1 MFHLFSHCW
10 GWLQTL
16 QEPVRKMTLLIVG
29 LDNAGKT
36 SLVTEILRVLP
47 CDLLPTMK
55 PNQTELRVNRFE
67 VSLVDLAGGPRFRGT
82 WRNHYSDAHGV
93 IFVLDSSDVARMEE
107 VRRTLSRVLS
117 HPKISGKPLLLLA
130 NKQDKVDALLPC
142 ELIECLSLEKLVNE
156 NKSLCRIEPC
166 STTRN
171 LHKSQYRATL
181 QGLHWI
187 LQTIAV
193 NYSLLSTRV
202 QADFPEQR
210 SPHKQEAPRKTER
223 AHSQAQEERFALQ
236 SINILSHCPDY
247 HPTGAAFSFQIREP
261 CSTTRNLH
269 KSQYRATL
277 QGLHWILQTIAVNYS
292 LLSTRVQADFPEQ
305 RSPHKQEAPR
315 KTERAHTPLLTRS
328 WTFLHLFSAQKE
340 EGTKVIKKKKVK
352 VKIKKKG
359 LVQSRST
366 TEEEEGKLEAGE
378 NRASAGIGLLHSNRV
393 GQENPSS
400 QETAPPFAGK
410 STKKKKKK
418 IKNKIK
424 SQQSSL
430 EPWTEDISSTFDL
443 YRRAML
449 ALKMRQEQRKQLAAV
464 TP

>member
-10 GWLQTL
+10 AWLQTL

-55 PNQTELRVNRFE
+55 PNQTELKRCGTDGRGQE
-67 VSLVDLAGGPRFRGT
+67 DLVPRSESPKDFRE
-82 WRNHYSDAHGV
+82 AP
-93 IFVLDSSDVARMEE
+93 F
-107 VRRTLSRVLS
+107 
-117 HPKISGKPLLLLA
+117 
-130 NKQDKVDALLPC
+130 
-142 ELIECLSLEKLVNE
+142 
-156 NKSLCRIEPC
+156 IEPC

-193 NYSLLSTRV
+193 NYNLLSTRV

-210 SPHKQEAPRKTER
+210 SPRKQEAPRKTER
-223 AHSQAQEERFALQ
+223 AHSQAQEEREML
-236 SINILSHCPDY
+236 
-247 HPTGAAFSFQIREP
+247 TKRE
-261 CSTTRNLH
+261 S
-269 KSQYRATL
+269 SQGGRA
-277 QGLHWILQTIAVNYS
+277 
-292 LLSTRVQADFPEQ
+292 
-305 RSPHKQEAPR
+305 
-315 KTERAHTPLLTRS
+315 
-328 WTFLHLFSAQKE
+328 KE

-352 VKIKKKG
+352 VKVKKKG

-443 YRRAML
+443 YRRAVL

>member
-10 GWLQTL
+10 AWLQTL

-55 PNQTELRVNRFE
+55 PNQTELKVNRFE

-193 NYSLLSTRV
+193 NYNLLSTRV

-210 SPHKQEAPRKTER
+210 SPRKQEAPRKTER
-223 AHSQAQEERFALQ
+223 AHSQAQEEREML
-236 SINILSHCPDY
+236 
-247 HPTGAAFSFQIREP
+247 TKRE
-261 CSTTRNLH
+261 S
-269 KSQYRATL
+269 SQGGRA
-277 QGLHWILQTIAVNYS
+277 
-292 LLSTRVQADFPEQ
+292 
-305 RSPHKQEAPR
+305 
-315 KTERAHTPLLTRS
+315 
-328 WTFLHLFSAQKE
+328 KE

-352 VKIKKKG
+352 VKVKKKG

-443 YRRAML
+443 YRRAVL

>member
-10 GWLQTL
+10 AWLQTL

-55 PNQTELRVNRFE
+55 PNQTEL
-67 VSLVDLAGGPRFRGT
+67 
-82 WRNHYSDAHGV
+82 
-93 IFVLDSSDVARMEE
+93 
-107 VRRTLSRVLS
+107 
-117 HPKISGKPLLLLA
+117 K
-130 NKQDKVDALLPC
+130 
-142 ELIECLSLEKLVNE
+142 
-156 NKSLCRIEPC
+156 EPC

-193 NYSLLSTRV
+193 NYNLLSTRV

-210 SPHKQEAPRKTER
+210 SPRKQEAPRKTER
-223 AHSQAQEERFALQ
+223 AHSQAQEEREML
-236 SINILSHCPDY
+236 
-247 HPTGAAFSFQIREP
+247 TKRE
-261 CSTTRNLH
+261 S
-269 KSQYRATL
+269 SQGGRA
-277 QGLHWILQTIAVNYS
+277 
-292 LLSTRVQADFPEQ
+292 
-305 RSPHKQEAPR
+305 
-315 KTERAHTPLLTRS
+315 
-328 WTFLHLFSAQKE
+328 KE

-352 VKIKKKG
+352 VKVKKKG

-443 YRRAML
+443 YRRAVL